1 MNSITL
7 ISNGEAFRV
16 QRREAGVYEVVS
28 GEQFLGYIERT
39 GGVYVALSGRR
50 YDRAVEAGQALTL
63 ARAASML
70 KPRIRSVA

>member
-16 QRREAGVYEVVS
+16 KRRETGVYEVLAD
-28 GEQFLGYIERT
+28 EQFLGYIERT

-50 YDRAVEAGQALTL
+50 YDRAVEAGQSLTL
-63 ARAASML
+63 AGAAGML